1 MRQKLLFLSAIL
13 TSVPILSWARPLVL
27 PIHDVVVEYQSRGMV
42 PGPSGTL
49 TTTVMVRFAGNG
61 DRLRVDGPYGGFYA
75 LIDVDNARMI
85 MVMPDKRIYVDQ
97 PADPNLIA
105 LLQADDP
112 SFQKTGAERIAGFE
126 CTDYTAD
133 INGHSGSLCLTD
145 DGILL
150 RAEID
155 NPDRRPELQAISVT
169 YALQPSELFEIPDGF
184 HRVALPRL
192 PYGMGMGPLGNTE
205 RDRNTFGR

>member
-1 MRQKLLFLSAIL
+1 MRQKLATLVVALAV
-13 TSVPILSWARPLVL
+13 VPAAVWARPLML

-75 LIDVDNARMI
+75 LVDVDNARMI

-112 SFQKTGAERIAGFE
+112 SFQKVGTDTGRRARVHPE
-126 CTDYTAD
+126 TTPPT
-133 INGHSGSLCLTD
+133 ST
-145 DGILL
+145 GI
-150 RAEID
+150 
-155 NPDRRPELQAISVT
+155 P
-169 YALQPSELFEIPDGF
+169 
-184 HRVALPRL
+184 
-192 PYGMGMGPLGNTE
+192 
-205 RDRNTFGR
+205 GRYV